1 MLRGIVS
8 RVTGAARRPA
18 GGAPASPG
26 RRRGGVGGGAG
37 ANREIERG
45 AKSLL
50 RGLGRKRR
58 M

>member
-18 GGAPASPG
+18 AGARG
-26 RRRGGVGGGAG
+26 RRTGGVGGGAG